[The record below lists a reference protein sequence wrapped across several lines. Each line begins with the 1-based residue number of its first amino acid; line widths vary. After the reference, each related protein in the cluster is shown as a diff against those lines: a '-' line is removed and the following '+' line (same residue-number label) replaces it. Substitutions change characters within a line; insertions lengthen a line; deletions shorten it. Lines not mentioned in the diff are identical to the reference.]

1 MQHPCTRPLAS
12 IVAAPLRLIG
22 LVCWSGL
29 FRKSFA
35 LGTLRTAGFRV
46 LLMLAV
52 VFSMDVIGVNRVPLD
67 RTEQFAR
74 LPGEAA
80 TRAGHNFPACAHRHR
95 LSWMPENILLPP
107 PCPAPTEPSASDS
120 LALAHPDDIGAPQY
134 VQDGG
139 AGPFYFSFTPR
150 GATIPS
156 ATMSLLYA
164 SDKFELLRAEPET
177 GP

>member
-1 MQHPCTRPLAS
+1 MQSPCTRPLAS
-12 IVAAPLRLIG
+12 IAAAPLRLIG
-22 LVCWSGL
+22 LACWSGL
-29 FRKSFA
+29 SGMSFA
-35 LGTLRTAGFRV
+35 VGTLRTAGFRA

-67 RTEQFAR
+67 RAQPFAR
-74 LPGEAA
+74 LPGEAMPA
-80 TRAGHNFPACAHRHR
+80 SHNLPACAHQHR
-95 LSWMPENILLPP
+95 LSWMPVNVLLPP
-107 PCPAPTEPSASDS
+107 PCPASAAPSASES
-120 LALAHPDDIGAPQY
+120 LALAHPADVGAPEY

-139 AGPFYFSFTPR
+139 VGPFYFSFTPR

-164 SDKFELLRAEPET
+164 SDKFELLRVEPET